1 MLSTVQRTNIPWFAG
16 RKEEWENLFLKL
28 VYMLKLLL
36 VFVILIPSGLVAQ
49 VLKPV
54 DAPGAVSFVINN
66 FGSGVDGSF
75 RGLKGEIRFD
85 TTKLAEASMNVS
97 VDAATIE
104 TGINMR
110 NRHLRGEK
118 YFNVEKFPVISIQGS
133 QVKSAGKTDTYMM
146 TARITIKGI
155 SKLNTI
161 TFSAKPQKNGF
172 FFEGLFTLNRR
183 DFDVGSGSIS
193 LADEVKVLLKV
204 AAQQ

>member
-75 RGLKGEIRFD
+75 R
-85 TTKLAEASMNVS
+85 A
-97 VDAATIE
+97 
-104 TGINMR
+104 
-110 NRHLRGEK
+110 
-118 YFNVEKFPVISIQGS
+118 
-133 QVKSAGKTDTYMM
+133 
-146 TARITIKGI
+146 
-155 SKLNTI
+155 
-161 TFSAKPQKNGF
+161 
-172 FFEGLFTLNRR
+172 
-183 DFDVGSGSIS
+183 
-193 LADEVKVLLKV
+193 
-204 AAQQ
+204 